1 MEIAQAQL
9 ANAAAVIRQK
19 VAALEQ
25 AQVDLDRTEIR
36 APADGVVISRKV
48 EAGQTV
54 AASLQAPTLF
64 TLADDLTRMQV
75 ETRVDEAD
83 VGRVRVGQTAWF
95 SVDAYPGR
103 RFTGEVVSIRKAPRT
118 RQNVVT
124 YTVIVNA
131 ANLDLALFPGMTAV
145 VRVAV
150 DEARN
155 VLLIP
160 NAALRYRA
168 EDSAEQDDPPP
179 GRARVWSMRPDGEP
193 VPVEIGVGASDNVA
207 TAMTAGALTEGQAL
221 VVGRSLR
228 AAP

>member
-1 MEIAQAQL
+1 M
-9 ANAAAVIRQK
+9 
-19 VAALEQ
+19 
-25 AQVDLDRTEIR
+25 
-36 APADGVVISRKV
+36 
-48 EAGQTV
+48 
-54 AASLQAPTLF
+54 
-64 TLADDLTRMQV
+64 
-75 ETRVDEAD
+75 
-83 VGRVRVGQTAWF
+83 
-95 SVDAYPGR
+95 
-103 RFTGEVVSIRKAPRT
+103 
-118 RQNVVT
+118 
-124 YTVIVNA
+124 
-131 ANLDLALFPGMTAV
+131 
-145 VRVAV
+145 AV

-168 EDSAEQDDPPP
+168 EDSAGQDDPPP